1 MNETLVRLFL
11 FYDKEQQIRKQLQAY
26 LQYSENSD
34 AILGSCNVLWGWG
47 SGEDAQATLVN
58 LV

>member
-11 FYDKEQQIRKQLQAY
+11 FYNKEQQIRKQLQG
-26 LQYSENSD
+26 LLTIFRD
-34 AILGSCNVLWGWG
+34 LGCNLLFVGGGWG
-47 SGEDAQATLVN
+47 SGEDAEATLVN

>member
-11 FYDKEQQIRKQLQAY
+11 FYNKEQQIRKQLQGS
-26 LQYSENSD
+26 LTIFRD
-34 AILGSCNVLWGWG
+34 LGCNLLFVGGGWG
-47 SGEDAQATLVN
+47 SGEDAEATLVN

>member
-11 FYDKEQQIRKQLQAY
+11 FYNKEQQIRKQLQG
-26 LQYSENSD
+26 LLLIFRE
-34 AILGSCNVLWGWG
+34 LGCNLFFVGGVGGWG